1 LQFYIFYNP
10 INRIKI
16 YMVPQFVSEL
26 ETAFCLKTISGVI
39 RKVKPNTC
47 HHLKYFANEV

>member
-1 LQFYIFYNP
+1 M
-10 INRIKI
+10 KI

-26 ETAFCLKTISGVI
+26 ETAFCLKTNSGVI
-39 RKVKPNTC
+39 HKVRQNAC